1 MSHGNGKHILEVTE
15 RKSQPAIKVLI
26 RGSRKEV
33 RYAWRDDQGR
43 IVFDRPEHV
52 PRLVR
57 DVLVPDLFRK
67 IDRHRLGIA

>member
-1 MSHGNGKHILEVTE
+1 MSHGTNKHVFEVTE
-15 RKSQPAIKVLI
+15 RQSRTTIKVLI